1 MKKKNFYIYIYF
13 LDFIIASCGIV
24 LLLPIF
30 IFLFFLCFLDTGSPI
45 FSQKR
50 VGQNLKIFKIFKFRT
65 MKIKTLSKAT
75 HLVSDKNI
83 TKLGYFLRKY
93 KLDELPQLINI
104 IKGEMSFVGP
114 RPCLI
119 NQIKLI
125 NERKKK
131 NIFNFRPGIT
141 GLAQIKHITMEKP
154 LLVAKTDNKMMKKFT
169 FYYYFIYILHT
180 IFPFLIFKNIKKH
193 KCF

>member
-1 MKKKNFYIYIYF
+1 LKKKQFYSYIYF
-13 LDFIIASCGIV
+13 LDFIFALCGMI
-24 LLLPIF
+24 LLIPIF
-30 IFLFFLCFLDTGSPI
+30 ILLLFLCNVDTGSPI
-45 FSQKR
+45 FVQKR

-75 HLVSDKNI
+75 HLVNDENI
-83 TKLGYFLRKY
+83 TRLGYFLRKF

-114 RPCLI
+114 RPCLV

-131 NIFNFRPGIT
+131 NVFKVRPGIT
-141 GLAQIKHITMEKP
+141 GLAQIKSITMETP
-154 LLVAKTDNKMMKKFT
+154 SLVAQADSIMIKQLTLYNYL
-169 FYYYFIYILHT
+169 YYIILT
-180 IFPFLIFKNIKKH
+180 LLSFLNFKIFKKK
-193 KCF
+193 

>member
-1 MKKKNFYIYIYF
+1 MI
-13 LDFIIASCGIV
+13 
-24 LLLPIF
+24 PIF
-30 IFLFFLCFLDTGSPI
+30 IILLFLCYADTGSPI
-45 FSQKR
+45 FAQKR

-75 HLVSDKNI
+75 HLVNDKNI
-83 TKLGYFLRKY
+83 TKLGYCLRKF

-114 RPCLI
+114 RPCLV

-131 NIFNFRPGIT
+131 KVYNVRPGIT
-141 GLAQIKHITMEKP
+141 GLAQIKSITMETP
-154 LLVAKTDNKMMKKFT
+154 SLVAQMDSVMIKQLTLYNYLYYIVLTLFSFLNFKILKK
-169 FYYYFIYILHT
+169 
-180 IFPFLIFKNIKKH
+180 K
-193 KCF
+193 